1 MQIFRKLADVPA
13 DFGPTIVS
21 VGNFDGVHRAHQTVL
36 RDIAERARQSGTRS
50 VAVTFEP
57 HPIRIADRLQA
68 KRVFFTHICHDLPHA
83 ATNAALPPNVRLSYD
98 GMKLEFEI

>member
-36 RDIAERARQSGTRS
+36 RDIAERARQSGAKS

-57 HPIRIADRLQA
+57 HPIRIL
-68 KRVFFTHICHDLPHA
+68 
-83 ATNAALPPNVRLSYD
+83 
-98 GMKLEFEI
+98 